1 MSNFRDWWTN
11 LTKRWT
17 PGCYCRSADEIFLHG
32 LIQLSSFSLCLLVTV
47 RSLFASWRFT
57 HRKLSHA
64 SGKMMIFFLSV
75 FRVLSFNSVHTHH
88 QEQSCGRMLK
98 LLHKQRNLAP
108 TLLLYPRKGTG
119 VMDLVMLIEIVGV
132 RVDFVFGAVVLRKL
146 GNGMHLSS
154 HSKTMV
160 MEFSLQVF
168 SQLRGS

>member
-1 MSNFRDWWTN
+1 
-11 LTKRWT
+11 
-17 PGCYCRSADEIFLHG
+17 
-32 LIQLSSFSLCLLVTV
+32 
-47 RSLFASWRFT
+47 
-57 HRKLSHA
+57 
-64 SGKMMIFFLSV
+64 
-75 FRVLSFNSVHTHH
+75 
-88 QEQSCGRMLK
+88 MLK